1 MITFDDEMNK
11 LLPERRAKIEAKT
24 QELLQEMQIIDE
36 LRQRLETSSNDYP
49 ETQNQLSFSLSKS
62 DYLQE
67 YLTLEKLTH
76 IVHELGGEWELTLDI
91 SRNCSFARGIMANIP
106 SKRENIALIDC

>member
-36 LRQRLETSSNDYP
+36 LRQRLGLSSEEITESESEQP
-49 ETQNQLSFSLSKS
+49 CFSAKS
-62 DYLQE
+62 DDLKQH
-67 YLTLEKLTH
+67 LTLENLTRMMS
-76 IVHELGGEWELTLDI
+76 ELGGEWELTLKFPERQVIKLSSD
-91 SRNCSFARGIMANIP
+91 RLN
-106 SKRENIALIDC
+106 D